1 MPHNGLRVVN
11 VRFAAYCRWFAII
24 ALKFAIIAL
33 KDNRRENRVVSDA
46 AIKID
51 GLSPEERLD
60 LLERLWD
67 SLARTPADVPVTPE
81 QRAELDRRL
90 DDLDRDIQEGGE
102 LGVPWDEVLRQIRA
116 RS

>member
-1 MPHNGLRVVN
+1 M
-11 VRFAAYCRWFAII
+11 FAII
-24 ALKFAIIAL
+24 APRR
-33 KDNRRENRVVSDA
+33 DRRENRVVSDA

-51 GLSPEERLD
+51 ALSPEERLD
-60 LLERLWD
+60 LPERLWD
-67 SLARTPADVPVTPE
+67 SLVRTPADVPVTPE

-90 DDLDRDIQEGGE
+90 DDLDRDIQQGGE

>member
-1 MPHNGLRVVN
+1 MSE
-11 VRFAAYCRWFAII
+11 AA
-24 ALKFAIIAL
+24 
-33 KDNRRENRVVSDA
+33 V
-46 AIKID
+46 KIES
-51 GLSPEERLD
+51 LSPEERLD

-67 SLARTPADVPVTPE
+67 SLARNPSDVPLTPE

-90 DDLDRDIQEGGE
+90 DELDRDIQDGGE

>member
-1 MPHNGLRVVN
+1 
-11 VRFAAYCRWFAII
+11 VRQNN
-24 ALKFAIIAL
+24 ALPQTRHGQNEASQLNALFAIIAL
-33 KDNRRENRVVSDA
+33 KDDRRENRVVSDT

-60 LLERLWD
+60 LLERLGD
-67 SLARTPADVPVTPE
+67 SLARTPTDVPVTPE

-116 RS
+116 RG

>member
-1 MPHNGLRVVN
+1 M
-11 VRFAAYCRWFAII
+11 
-24 ALKFAIIAL
+24 
-33 KDNRRENRVVSDA
+33 SDA
-46 AIKID
+46 AVKIE

-67 SLARTPADVPVTPE
+67 SLARTPSDVPVTRE

-90 DDLDRDIQEGGE
+90 DELDRDIQEGGK

-116 RS
+116 RR

>member
-1 MPHNGLRVVN
+1 MRASQVIPL
-11 VRFAAYCRWFAII
+11 
-24 ALKFAIIAL
+24 FAIIAL
-33 KDNRRENRVVSDA
+33 KDNWRENRGMSDTA
-46 AIKID
+46 VKIEE
-51 GLSPEERLD
+51 LSPEERLA

-67 SLARTPADVPVTPE
+67 SLARTPSNVPVTPE

-90 DDLDRDIQEGGE
+90 GELDRDIEEGGE